1 MPIVL
6 FRIDDRLI
14 HGQVVE
20 AWLPHLGAQ
29 RVIVVSEEAAADPMQ
44 KALMRLALPEKI
56 GLDVLGAQAAG
67 KAMPAAASGAEKVL
81 VLAQGP
87 LEALALLESGAAVPA
102 VNVGG
107 MHYAAGRVH
116 LGRAVYLGEEDRAA
130 LLEISRRGVRLEG
143 RAVPSEAAED
153 IAALLRSKE
162 K

>member
-1 MPIVL
+1 MAIALV
-6 FRIDDRLI
+6 RIDDRLI

-20 AWLPHLGAQ
+20 AWLPHLGAE
-29 RVIVVSEEAAADPMQ
+29 RVIVVSEGAAADPMQ

-56 GLDVLGAQAAG
+56 GLDVLGSQAAR
-67 KAMPAAASGAEKVL
+67 KAMPAAISSLEKVL

-87 LEALALLESGAAVPA
+87 REVLVLLEGGAAISV

-130 LLEISRRGVRLEG
+130 LMEIARRGVRLEG
-143 RAVPSEAAED
+143 RAVPSEPAED
-153 IAALLRSKE
+153 IMALLQSKE